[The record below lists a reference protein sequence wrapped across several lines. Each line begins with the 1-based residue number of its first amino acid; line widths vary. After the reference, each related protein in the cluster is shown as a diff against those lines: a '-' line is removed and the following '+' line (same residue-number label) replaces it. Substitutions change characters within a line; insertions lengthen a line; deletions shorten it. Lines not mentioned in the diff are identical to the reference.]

1 MKKEFFIF
9 RLMLFTDNMLNIVY
23 QLIQNVGKYILIFL
37 TTDFGTNVP
46 KKKRQ

>member
-1 MKKEFFIF
+1 MKKEYFIF
-9 RLMLFTDNMLNIVY
+9 RLILFTYNMLNTAY

-37 TTDFGTNVP
+37 TTDFGTNVS